1 MNVVMER
8 AKSAWLLAFGD
19 VVTLLIT
26 FFIMTIAINKGEI
39 SKIEKWVDKQIT
51 QSYQVLET
59 EAEQQNLQVI
69 QIKRTARGI
78 LLTIQSDNAF
88 ESGKFAPTTQL
99 QNELAV
105 MSKLL
110 GKTPLFNI
118 DKTAENRE
126 VIKRAK
132 VDGMQWVPEIM
143 VEGYTD
149 NDKIDPLSRLRN
161 NFFLSTLRAQS
172 VMQALYEQSGLPAKL
187 FSVSG
192 YGQWQ
197 PIANNNTE
205 QGKRLNRRVNVL
217 ITAGFQKNTDFK

>member
-1 MNVVMER
+1 MNVVIER

-69 QIKRTARGI
+69 KIKRTARGI

-88 ESGKFAPTTQL
+88 ESGKFSPTLQL

-118 DKTAENRE
+118 EKTAENRE

-132 VDGMQWVPEIM
+132 ADGMQWVPEIM

-149 NDKIDPLSRLRN
+149 NDKIDPLSKLRN

-192 YGQWQ
+192 YGEWQ
-197 PIANNNTE
+197 PIANNDTE
-205 QGKRLNRRVNVL
+205 QGKRLNRRVNIL
-217 ITAGFQKNTDFK
+217 ITAGFQKKNTS

>member
-8 AKSAWLLAFGD
+8 ARSAWLLAFGD

-39 SKIEKWVDKQIT
+39 TKIEKWVDKQIT

-69 QIKRTARGI
+69 KIKRTARGV

-88 ESGKFAPTTQL
+88 ESGQFTPTAKL
-99 QNELAV
+99 QKELAV

-110 GKTPLFNI
+110 NKTPLFNI
-118 DKTAENRE
+118 EQSAQNRE

-132 VDGMQWVPEIM
+132 ADGMLWVPEIM

-149 NDKIDPLSRLRN
+149 DDKIDPRSRLRN

-192 YGQWQ
+192 YGEWQ
-197 PIANNNTE
+197 PIANNDTIE
-205 QGKRLNRRVNVL
+205 GKRLNRRVNVL
-217 ITAGFQKNTDFK
+217 ITAGFQKNNTP